1 MHCCANDL
9 IFIDSWHGHLGIVL
23 RQKGGR
29 TGGRLTDVWGGV
41 LLECMKKEGRR
52 WEMATAR
59 KMEKR
64 EDGGIEDVIRNGE
77 DLARRAGGR
86 H

>member
-1 MHCCANDL
+1 
-9 IFIDSWHGHLGIVL
+9 
-23 RQKGGR
+23 
-29 TGGRLTDVWGGV
+29 
-41 LLECMKKEGRR
+41 MKKEGRR